1 MDKQLQ
7 ALQYNLEAAEQC
19 ASDQFRGITKLIGSG
34 SRLKCEV
41 DHARGFSTRSV
52 ENPLESL
59 TIDPISQF
67 APTSHLHREDINHG
81 SHS

>member
-7 ALQYNLEAAEQC
+7 ALQYNLEAAVQC
-19 ASDQFRGITKLIGSG
+19 ASDQFRGTTKLIESG

-41 DHARGFSTRSV
+41 EHVGGFSTRCV

-67 APTSHLHREDINHG
+67 APTSYQHREDINHG